1 MFYTISVLAI
11 VIIKY
16 KMAASEDEVELR
28 LDKCGKKIEFK
39 CAHCGKKVVDKV
51 QCGKCLENFHP
62 SCLGQAACRKD
73 AICKH
78 LQLEKMPVEQATPY
92 EELMIQYKIMNIEN
106 EYLKKLLE
114 ECQGNNRLL
123 RENNKLLNDKVSFL
137 EQKSDK
143 KLYNQA
149 VQKNINTVP
158 IQIGHTDNM
167 SSELQPSKAI
177 PTKPSQNQ
185 GNVNVKDINNLK
197 KLPTVVENKQTNI
210 LELDKNKEETNSMEG
225 PWRKVVSR
233 RIRTIGT
240 AQTTANNEINT
251 AFQGRNNG
259 NKKVWLFL
267 SRIKTG
273 VTEEIIK
280 TYLNEK
286 LELSAQETPIV
297 KKINTFH
304 KMEDNE
310 CFQIGWIL
318 NMENRFM
325 NARFGLQ
332 ELPLQGLNS
341 TMITIR

>member
-1 MFYTISVLAI
+1 
-11 VIIKY
+11 
-16 KMAASEDEVELR
+16 MAASEDEVELR

-73 AICKH
+73 AIC
-78 LQLEKMPVEQATPY
+78 
-92 EELMIQYKIMNIEN
+92 
-106 EYLKKLLE
+106 
-114 ECQGNNRLL
+114 
-123 RENNKLLNDKVSFL
+123 
-137 EQKSDK
+137 
-143 KLYNQA
+143 
-149 VQKNINTVP
+149 
-158 IQIGHTDNM
+158 
-167 SSELQPSKAI
+167 
-177 PTKPSQNQ
+177 Q
-185 GNVNVKDINNLK
+185 GNVNVKDINNPK

-210 LELDKNKEETNSMEG
+210 LELDKNKEESNSMEV

-310 CFQIGWIL
+310 CFQIGLDIKYRDQVYECTFWPSGVA
-318 NMENRFM
+318 F
-325 NARFGLQ
+325 ARFKFNYDNNQVNNSLANTNLQ
-332 ELPLQGLNS
+332 RELTNRQPN
-341 TMITIR
+341 